1 MNGFIYLWLD
11 KKKKMYYIGSHLG
24 SIDDGYICSSR
35 WMRAAYQKRP
45 EDFKRRIIKQFKIIT
60 RRELYNEEQR
70 WLNFIKKEEIK
81 VRYYNLFRTVNYAW
95 ADEENNKTLKEKI
108 SQKTKEAMQ
117 RPKVREKYLNGLKSR
132 NTHASEPDVIE
143 RKRQA
148 IIKTLAIK
156 FPNRKIRAKLNSEE
170 HRRKNAEGVKKAWAN
185 RSPEEKQIIGNKIR
199 NSGAQTTMFK
209 LGVELPKSKEHKEKI
224 SQSHKL
230 RWLGKTKTPEEKKEL
245 RRIWRQKYYAIEE
258 NKMKRQK
265 NLQKYREK
273 LQLL

>member
-1 MNGFIYLWLD
+1 
-11 KKKKMYYIGSHLG
+11 
-24 SIDDGYICSSR
+24 
-35 WMRAAYQKRP
+35 
-45 EDFKRRIIKQFKIIT
+45 
-60 RRELYNEEQR
+60 
-70 WLNFIKKEEIK
+70 
-81 VRYYNLFRTVNYAW
+81 
-95 ADEENNKTLKEKI
+95 
-108 SQKTKEAMQ
+108 MQ
-117 RPKVREKYLNGLKSR
+117 RPKVREKYINGLKSR
-132 NTHASEPDVIE
+132 NTHASEPDVLE

-230 RWLGKTKTPEEKKEL
+230 RWLGKTKTQEEKKEL
-245 RRIWRQKYYAIEE
+245 
-258 NKMKRQK
+258 
-265 NLQKYREK
+265 
-273 LQLL
+273 